1 MCIYLTII
9 KIKDGR
15 MAHFPTELKQCRK
28 FPQRGDMKK
37 EFQLNVFMCFGGM
50 LSQMTV

>member
-28 FPQRGDMKK
+28 FPQRGDIFFYFYSYGRFIGITPMS
-37 EFQLNVFMCFGGM
+37 F
-50 LSQMTV
+50 